1 MMKSYKKIL
10 VLAPHTDDGE
20 LGCGA
25 SIHKFASEGKEV
37 FYVAFSIC
45 TKSLPEHMHPM
56 TLANEVKKATEILG
70 VKKENLVLF
79 DFDVRHFPSHRQ
91 EILEEMVKLNA
102 SIKPDLV
109 LMPNV
114 NDIHQ
119 DHQTIYAEGLRA
131 FKQTTIL
138 GYELPWNNLIFT
150 TNTFI
155 KLDEANIK
163 QKIAALNE
171 YKSQSART
179 YLNEDF
185 IRSLA
190 RTRGVQI
197 GTDYAE
203 AFELVRWII

>member
-1 MMKSYKKIL
+1 MKSYKKIL

-70 VKKENLVLF
+70 VKKENLILF